1 MEDNEEMRSH
11 SSKETESP
19 ASPRSDGRIAVTV
32 AVSAPPQGTK
42 ALAVALPVQQQSK
55 AAGGGREDCWSES
68 ATAVLI
74 EAWGERYLELSRG
87 NLKQKHWKDIAEI
100 VNSGEDF
107 TKTPKSDIQC
117 KNRIDTVKKKYKLEK
132 AKIAAGHGPSRW
144 AFFDKLDWLIGP
156 SAKINNNAAGGGGSG
171 YADTPANA
179 GNHKVPMGIPMGA
192 RSAPP
197 LRQHQPSPPPPPAQ
211 LQQKQKQAFEIKPL
225 AYSDSS
231 DSETEV
237 SADSFP
243 PATKDRKRPRVDRRE
258 FMNSRFVKPEIHRA
272 SVGGSLGTG
281 IGRGAGGEKD
291 KNWGKSM
298 GELSQA
304 ILKFG
309 EAYERTESARIQQ
322 MVEIEK
328 QRMKFAKEMELQRM
342 QFFMKTQMDLSQ
354 LHNRSRSVKKTN
366 KNSVAATTTA
376 TIKNSNISSG
386 NIN

>member
-1 MEDNEEMRSH
+1 MEDNEEMRSQ
-11 SSKETESP
+11 SSKDTASP

-32 AVSAPPQGTK
+32 AVSAPPSTK
-42 ALAVALPVQQQSK
+42 AVAVALPVQQQSK
-55 AAGGGREDCWSES
+55 PAGGGREDCWSES

-87 NLKQKHWKDIAEI
+87 NLKQTHWKDIAEI
-100 VNSGEDF
+100 VNGQGGDF

-117 KNRIDTVKKKYKLEK
+117 KNRIDTVKKKFKLEK
-132 AKIAAGHGPSRW
+132 AKISAGHGPSRW
-144 AFFDKLDWLIGP
+144 AFFDKMDWLIGP
-156 SAKINNNAAGGGGSG
+156 AAKINNAAGSGGG
-171 YADTPANA
+171 YEPPANT

-197 LRQHQPSPPPPPAQ
+197 LRQHQPSPPPP
-211 LQQKQKQAFEIKPL
+211 QKQKQAFQKPPP

-237 SADSFP
+237 SADSLP
-243 PATKDRKRPRVDRRE
+243 PATNDRKRPRG
-258 FMNSRFVKPEIHRA
+258 FMNSSFVKPEMQRA
-272 SVGGSLGTG
+272 TGTG
-281 IGRGAGGEKD
+281 IGEKHQ
-291 KNWGKSM
+291 NWGKSI
-298 GELSQA
+298 GELSEA

-354 LHNRSRSVKKTN
+354 LHNRSRPIKKANNN
-366 KNSVAATTTA
+366 KNTAAAA
-376 TIKNSNISSG
+376 TIKNSNNISSG

>member
-1 MEDNEEMRSH
+1 MEDNEEMRSRD
-11 SSKETESP
+11 SSASPP

-32 AVSAPPQGTK
+32 AVSAPPQGGSK

-100 VNSGEDF
+100 VNGRGEDF
-107 TKTPKSDIQC
+107 TKIPKSDIQC
-117 KNRIDTVKKKYKLEK
+117 KNRIDTVKKKFKLEK
-132 AKIAAGHGPSRW
+132 AKISAGHGPSKW
-144 AFFDKLDWLIGP
+144 AFFDKMDWLIGP
-156 SAKINNNAAGGGGSG
+156 AAAKIAGS
-171 YADTPANA
+171 AEPPV
-179 GNHKVPMGIPMGA
+179 NHKVPMGIPMGA

-197 LRQHQPSPPPPPAQ
+197 LRQHQPSPPPQKPKHAFDRKPPA
-211 LQQKQKQAFEIKPL
+211 

-231 DSETEV
+231 DSETEG

-243 PATKDRKRPRVDRRE
+243 PATNDRKRPRIDRRE
-258 FMNSRFVKPEIHRA
+258 FMNSSFVKPEIQR
-272 SVGGSLGTG
+272 SIGIGTG
-281 IGRGAGGEKD
+281 IGNEKHQ
-291 KNWGKSM
+291 NWGKSM
-298 GELSQA
+298 GELSEA
-304 ILKFG
+304 IVKFG

-322 MVEIEK
+322 MVEMEK

-354 LHNRSRSVKKTN
+354 LHNRNRPIKKAN
-366 KNSVAATTTA
+366 KNTA
-376 TIKNSNISSG
+376 IIKNTG